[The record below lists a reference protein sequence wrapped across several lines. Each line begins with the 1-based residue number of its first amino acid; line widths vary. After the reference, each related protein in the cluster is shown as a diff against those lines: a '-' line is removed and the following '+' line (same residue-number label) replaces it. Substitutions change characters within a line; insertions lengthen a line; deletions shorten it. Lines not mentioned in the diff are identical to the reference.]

1 MDGNHCEQDELFL
14 NVPQAGAFV
23 LDGFL
28 TLTPVII
35 AGVSSVDENVN
46 VVPTRHIVTAFDEQ
60 LDILHDLVREM
71 GRLAGEQITDAVCAM
86 IDRDAD
92 LAGRVMARD
101 MQLDTLE
108 QKVEAQVVRLLV
120 LRHPKANDLRV
131 VIAGLRI
138 ANNLER
144 IGDFAANVAKRSMTL
159 QSQPEV
165 ALARSMMPIGRAVA
179 DMLADVMKVYD
190 SDDAG
195 AAMAV
200 RERDADIDR
209 AYTALFRELLTYMME
224 SPARITACTHL
235 LFAAKNLERIGD
247 HATNIAETLCFRV
260 SGHMLDDAR
269 AKGDDTATMTV
280 MPT

>member
-1 MDGNHCEQDELFL
+1 M
-14 NVPQAGAFV
+14 
-23 LDGFL
+23 
-28 TLTPVII
+28 
-35 AGVSSVDENVN
+35 
-46 VVPTRHIVTAFDEQ
+46 PTRHIVTAYDEQ
-60 LDILHDLVREM
+60 LNVMHNLVREM
-71 GRLAGEQITDAVCAM
+71 GRLAAEQIGNAVAA
-86 IDRDAD
+86 IADRDTD
-92 LAGRVMARD
+92 LAAQVMERDGRIDA
-101 MQLDTLE
+101 LE
-108 QKVEAQVVRLLV
+108 QQVEGQVVRLLA

-159 QSQPEV
+159 HSQPEV
-165 ALARSMMPIGRAVA
+165 ALARSMLPIGQAVA
-179 DMLADVMKVYD
+179 GMLGDVMRAYDTNDADAALAVRRKDADV
-190 SDDAG
+190 
-195 AAMAV
+195 
-200 RERDADIDR
+200 DR

-260 SGHMLDDAR
+260 SGQPLDEER

-280 MPT
+280 MPD

>member
-1 MDGNHCEQDELFL
+1 M
-14 NVPQAGAFV
+14 
-23 LDGFL
+23 
-28 TLTPVII
+28 
-35 AGVSSVDENVN
+35 DENVN

>member
-1 MDGNHCEQDELFL
+1 MDEK
-14 NVPQAGAFV
+14 A
-23 LDGFL
+23 
-28 TLTPVII
+28 
-35 AGVSSVDENVN
+35 S
-46 VVPTRHIVTAFDEQ
+46 VVPTRHIVTAYDEQ
-60 LDILHDLVREM
+60 LNILHDLVREM
-71 GRLAGEQITDAVCAM
+71 GRLAGEQITDAVAAM
-86 IDRDAD
+86 ADRDTN
-92 LAGRVMARD
+92 LAGRVMERDAR
-101 MQLDTLE
+101 LDTLE

-131 VIAGLRI
+131 VIAALRI

-165 ALARSMMPIGRAVA
+165 GLARSMLPIGHAVA
-179 DMLADVMKVYD
+179 DMLADVMRAYD
-190 SDDAG
+190 TNDAE
-195 AAMAV
+195 AAMSV

-260 SGHMLDDAR
+260 SGHPLDEAR
-269 AKGDDTATMTV
+269 AKGDDTSTMTV
-280 MPT
+280 MPA